1 MKAVRSHG
9 IGFFVDKARVNH
21 ATFDQF
27 VTTTD
32 SYFHYSNNILFEL
45 TRSATAL
52 CLLLFIID
60 STGAI
65 IRVLI
70 IPINKTQYHRNAG
83 FKDNAKIFEGVIE
96 RYCGVPP

>member
-1 MKAVRSHG
+1 MKEVRNHG

-21 ATFDQF
+21 NAFDEF
-27 VTTTD
+27 VTSAD

-45 TRSATAL
+45 NRSVTAL
-52 CLLLFIID
+52 CLLMFIID
-60 STGAI
+60 RTGSI
-65 IRVLI
+65 IQVLI
-70 IPINKTQYHRNAG
+70 IPLKETQYHQYPG